1 MTSRDG
7 GLLVVRV
14 DVRPEDEDELNRWYD
29 TEHVPE
35 RLALPGF
42 RAATRYRSA
51 ERPGRYLALY
61 ELDDPAVATS
71 PGYMARPPSP
81 WASDLMARWTSW
93 ERSVWYRLPIT

>member
-1 MTSRDG
+1 MTSRGG

-42 RAATRYRSA
+42 RSAARYRSA
-51 ERPGRYLALY
+51 ERAGRYLAVYLPDMVRW
-61 ELDDPAVATS
+61 LADRFAGRPNPDPMTPAGEAAVQTTTCPA
-71 PGYMARPPSP
+71 
-81 WASDLMARWTSW
+81 
-93 ERSVWYRLPIT
+93 